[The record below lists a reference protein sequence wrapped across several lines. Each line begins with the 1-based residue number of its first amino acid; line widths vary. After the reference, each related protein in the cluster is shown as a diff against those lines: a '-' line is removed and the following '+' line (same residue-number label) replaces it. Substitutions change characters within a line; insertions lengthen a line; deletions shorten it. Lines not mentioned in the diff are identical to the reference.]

1 MANDVKTYLMENS
14 DEEARLELK
23 TDPENLEK
31 QAMWCG
37 IKPGMRVL
45 DAGCG
50 VGKTSRFLFD
60 MVKPGGKVVG
70 IDLSEKRIAYAQEHY
85 RAEGLSFQVCDLTRP
100 LSPHIGKF
108 DVIWVRFVLEYFRRE
123 SPAIVKNLS
132 EVLSP
137 DGYLCLLDL
146 DHNCL
151 NHYDLPP
158 DIETTLVK
166 LMKATEKLNFDP
178 YCGRKLYS
186 YLYDLGFHDISMNLV
201 AHHLIYGKL
210 RDVDAFN
217 WTKKLLVT
225 GKKMENVF
233 GEYPGGFESFF
244 SDVQTFFADP
254 RRFTYTPLIMC
265 KGRATPELYTGR

>member
-1 MANDVKTYLMENS
+1 MANDVNDYLMENA

-31 QAMWCG
+31 QAIWCG

-50 VGKTSRFLFD
+50 SGKTSRLLFD
-60 MVKPGGKVVG
+60 MVKPGGEVVG
-70 IDLSEKRIAYAQEHY
+70 IDFSEKRIAYAQERY
-85 RAEGLSFQVCDLTRP
+85 GTPGLSFQVCDLTRP
-100 LSPHIGKF
+100 LPAPHIGKF
-108 DVIWVRFVLEYFRRE
+108 DVIWVRFVLEYFRQE
-123 SPAIVKNLS
+123 SPVIVKNLS
-132 EVLSP
+132 EGLSP
-137 DGYLCLLDL
+137 AGYLCLLDL

-151 NHYDLPP
+151 NHYDLAP
-158 DIETTLVK
+158 EMEATLVK

-178 YCGRKLYS
+178 YCGRRLYS
-186 YLYDLGFHDISMNLV
+186 YLYDLGFQDISMNLM

-217 WTKKLLVT
+217 WTKKLHVA
-225 GKKMENVF
+225 GKKAGNVF

-244 SDVQTFFADP
+244 SDAQTFFADP

-265 KGRATPELYTGR
+265 KGRMKTKEP

>member
-1 MANDVKTYLMENS
+1 MEGEMVHDVKTYLMENS
-14 DEEARLELK
+14 DEEARLALK
-23 TDPENLEK
+23 TDPDNLKK
-31 QAMWCG
+31 QALWCG

-50 VGKTSRFLFD
+50 IGKTSRFLFD
-60 MVKPGGKVVG
+60 MVEPAGEVVG
-70 IDLSEKRIAYAQEHY
+70 IDLSEKRVAYAREHY
-85 RAEGLSFQVCDLTRP
+85 GAEGLSFQVCDLTRP
-100 LSPHIGKF
+100 LPPRIGQF
-108 DVIWVRFVLEYFRRE
+108 DVIWVRFVLEYFRKE

-132 EVLSP
+132 EALSP
-137 DGYLCLLDL
+137 GGYLCLLDL

-158 DIETTLVK
+158 EMETTLVK

-186 YLYDLGFHDISMNLV
+186 YLYDLGFQDISMNLV
-201 AHHLIYGKL
+201 AHHLIYGEL
-210 RDVDAFN
+210 NDVDAFN
-217 WTKKLLVT
+217 WAKKLLVT
-225 GKKMENVF
+225 GSKAKDVF
-233 GEYPGGFESFF
+233 GEYPGGFPSFF

-265 KGRATPELYTGR
+265 KGKAAS